1 MALGTGSSPA
11 QCFPLLQ
18 EWLGSSSWRAVGTGR
33 REGMVCR
40 GLSGPLPRMDVEKCK
55 TTVRCLLAL
64 SRGGP
69 RGRSPSIIS
78 WQDLF
83 HLW

>member
-11 QCFPLLQ
+11 QCFPLLPG
-18 EWLGSSSWRAVGTGR
+18 WLGSSSWRAVGTGR
-33 REGMVCR
+33 REEMFCW
-40 GLSGPLPRMDVEKCK
+40 GLSGSLPRTDVEKRK
-55 TTVRCLLAL
+55 TMMKCLLVL
-64 SRGGP
+64 GWEGP
-69 RGRSPSIIS
+69 RGRSLSIIS